1 MISIIRYAIIVSC
14 FLGASYPRDAASPPR
29 HLIGYGVRQYALG
42 VAMLPLNTADLAA
55 HKGTDPEVYRG
66 E

>member
-1 MISIIRYAIIVSC
+1 MFSGRVLSTGRR
-14 FLGASYPRDAASPPR
+14 LRPR
-29 HLIGYGVRQYALG
+29 HLIGYGVCQSALG